1 MRFVIDTDVIKKRIL
16 TAKGNA
22 STSKPAA
29 QLKAGVSKAL
39 DNIVN
44 NWEDYALALTA
55 VVLGA
60 QVAENADDIE
70 TITEDFPH
78 R

>member
-1 MRFVIDTDVIKKRIL
+1 MKFTIDTDVIKARIA
-16 TAKGNA
+16 TAKSNA

-29 QLKAGVSKAL
+29 QVKAGVNKVF
-39 DNIVN
+39 DNVVN

-55 VVLGA
+55 CVLGA

-70 TITEDFPH
+70 TITEDYPH

>member
-1 MRFVIDTDVIKKRIL
+1 MRFVIDTDVIKERIS
-16 TAKGNA
+16 TAKSNA

-29 QLKAGVSKAL
+29 QLKAGVNKAF
-39 DNIVN
+39 DSIVN

>member
-1 MRFVIDTDVIKKRIL
+1 MRFVIDTDVIKERIA
-16 TAKGNA
+16 TAKGSA

-29 QLKAGVSKAL
+29 QLKAGANKVL
-39 DNIVN
+39 DSIVN

-55 VVLGA
+55 IVLGA

>member
-1 MRFVIDTDVIKKRIL
+1 MRFVIDTDVIKERIS
-16 TAKGNA
+16 TAKGSA

-29 QLKAGVSKAL
+29 QLKAGANKVL
-39 DNIVN
+39 DSIVN